1 MQPTLSPPF
10 RRFVVAFGLSTV
22 ALIASGCPTQPGSG
36 TAPGTTSPTTSTTA
50 TTSTLPTGNRAPLI
64 GAFAA
69 SNPTGAVPLTTAFTW
84 SISDPDGDPLTCLL
98 DADGDAVVDKTVIGC
113 TSSSVR
119 AATVAMPGAVAAS
132 LRVSDGVAEAAA
144 LTTVTPSPA
153 GSDGFSITIRIN
165 GSMTPSQR
173 DAFSDAASRW
183 AEVIRGGL
191 PDTVLNVAANAC
203 NTGAAAFSGAV
214 DDVMIDA
221 TVAPI
226 DGAGDILGQAGP
238 CRLRSTSGLPVY
250 GVMSFDSADVEAL
263 KQDGDFDAVILHEMG
278 HVLGIGTLWSGRGLV
293 GAGSSDPSFSGIVA
307 RSGWQDV
314 GGIGN
319 VPVENS
325 GGPGT
330 ADSHWR
336 EVSLQ
341 GELMTGY
348 IDHNDN
354 PLSAITVGACA
365 DLGYVVDLGAADPYG
380 RPRLR
385 RGESGISE
393 SEALHTQPIVPSGT
407 VPG

>member
-10 RRFVVAFGLSTV
+10 RRFVVAFGLSTI
-22 ALIASGCPTQPGSG
+22 ALVASGCPTQPGSG
-36 TAPGTTSPTTSTTA
+36 TPPGTAAPTTSITVTPPTTP
-50 TTSTLPTGNRAPLI
+50 SGNRSPVIA
-64 GAFAA
+64 AFAA
-69 SNPTGAVPLTTAFTW
+69 SNPTGAVPLTTAFSW

-98 DADGDAVVDKTVIGC
+98 DSDGDLVVDHTVVGC

-119 AATVAMPGAVAAS
+119 ADTVPSPGAVSAS
-132 LRVSDGVAEAAA
+132 LRVSDGSAAATA

-153 GSDGFSITIRIN
+153 GSDGFSIAIRIN

-191 PDTVLNVAANAC
+191 PDTVLDIAANAC

-221 TVAPI
+221 TVGPI
-226 DGAGDILGQAGP
+226 DQAGGILGQAGP

-263 KQDGDFDAVILHEMG
+263 QQDGDFDAVILHEMG

-314 GGIGN
+314 GGVGN

-365 DLGYVVDLGAADPYG
+365 DLGYVVDLAAADPYG

-385 RGESGISE
+385 RGDVAPSDDEQ
-393 SEALHTQPIVPSGT
+393 LHTQVVVPSGT